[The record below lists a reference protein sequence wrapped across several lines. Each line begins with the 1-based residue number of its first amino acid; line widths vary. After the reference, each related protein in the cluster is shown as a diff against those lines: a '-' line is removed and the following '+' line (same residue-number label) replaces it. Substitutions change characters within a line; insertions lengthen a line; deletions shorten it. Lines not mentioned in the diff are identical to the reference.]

1 MITTSSTS
9 IPQAKEG
16 VKLVSDAFAT
26 AYKLLSLGYSVIPS
40 GGGDSGKAPRII
52 WQQYQTQLPT
62 LADLERWNRELQPT
76 LWGIVTGPI
85 SGILPADADTAEARA
100 IFEDAGLKPHTI
112 TPRGQHF
119 YFKYPGYNPL
129 PADKKQFIAAMPGVD
144 FPLFVNVVGINPIT
158 KGEYRLIN
166 LPTPDTLIPWDR
178 LPARVK
184 AALNGSKPAAKATQG
199 RVIPN
204 GQRNATATK
213 IAGAMRRQGADRGAI
228 EAALSKLNYET
239 PLSEKEIEAIAG
251 SVAKYEPQPDADR
264 DNLLTLTDVGN
275 SERMVA
281 LHGKKLRYSYERGL
295 WLLYTGKRWEWD
307 AGGEIIK
314 LAKETARKV
323 YLEAAN
329 EPDDNKREALAKH
342 AKASQNNQRIK
353 AMIELARAELAIKIE
368 DLNADQY
375 LLNCNNGTINLRTGE
390 LKSHNPDDLLT
401 YYIPLDYEPGANSQV
416 WQGFIHRIF
425 EDNEG
430 LISYVQKSLGYSI
443 TGCQDEQA
451 LWFNH
456 GPGSNGK
463 TTLMGIIIDILGDY
477 ATEIDPLAFV
487 VDKNSRT
494 GPNEALASLYN
505 KRFAAATEVKTG
517 MTLDVALIKRMTGGE
532 MIRCERKFEHGFN
545 FKPTHKLW
553 LSGNHEPRIADTTNS
568 IWNRLKYIPFKA
580 TIEEKERIKGLR
592 NLISRN
598 HGTAVLAW
606 LVEGCRMWQSEGLG
620 EPVEVKEAIQ
630 AYRESQDVLHDYLL
644 ELCVLES
651 GATILVADL
660 YREYK
665 GWAEKNDIKPM
676 GKITFGNRLKEKGL
690 TTYTGN
696 RNQQLWY
703 GIRLLTEAELV
714 KSVNSVRSNP
724 GSSQANISCIETSQ
738 KTPNK
743 LNKLNKQA
751 QLDEPPIVYSD
762 EIAPEY
768 PVTSCRCG
776 SWDYWL
782 RGNDWVC
789 SKCHPEPE
797 GGLK

>member
-1 MITTSSTS
+1 MADNAYS
-9 IPQAKEG
+9 I
-16 VKLVSDAFAT
+16 
-26 AYKLLSLGYSVIPS
+26 AYKLLTLGYSVIPS
-40 GGGDSGKAPRII
+40 GAGPDGKAPAVK
-52 WQQYQTQLPT
+52 WQQYQDKPADSTQL
-62 LADLERWNRELQPT
+62 EEWENELHPA
-76 LWGIVTGPI
+76 LWGIVTNDRFGVVEADTAQTLAELTAELGQPNTI
-85 SGILPADADTAEARA
+85 SPRGGGHWYIDTTGHAFKTTAGILPSIDTRG
-100 IFEDAGLKPHTI
+100 IGGFINIAG
-112 TPRGQHF
+112 RSRF
-119 YFKYPGYNPL
+119 
-129 PADKKQFIAAMPGVD
+129 
-144 FPLFVNVVGINPIT
+144 
-158 KGEYRLIN
+158 GEYQIL
-166 LPTPDTLIPWDR
+166 R
-178 LPARVK
+178 LPIPGELIHWQKLPQRILS
-184 AALNGSKPAAKATQG
+184 ALHGSKLATKVTQG

-213 IAGAMRRQGADRGAI
+213 VAGAMRRQGADTGAI
-228 EAALSKLNYET
+228 IAALSNLNYET
-239 PLSEKEIEAIAG
+239 PLSENEIKAIAG
-251 SVAKYEPQPDADR
+251 SIARYEPQPDTDR

-281 LHGKKLRYSYERGL
+281 IHGKKLRYNYERGL

-375 LLNCNNGTINLRTGE
+375 LLNCNNGTIDLRNGNLHP
-390 LKSHNPDDLLT
+390 HNPDNLLT
-401 YYIPLDYEPGANSQV
+401 YYIPLDYEPAATSKV
-416 WQGFIHRIF
+416 WHDFLHRIF
-425 EDNEG
+425 EGNEG

-463 TTLMGIIIDILGDY
+463 TTLMGIVIDILGDY

-487 VDKNSRT
+487 IDKNSRT

-545 FKPTHKLW
+545 FKPSHKLW
-553 LSGNHEPRIADTTNS
+553 LSGNHEPRITDTTNS

-580 TIEEKERIKGLR
+580 TIGEDERVKGLR

-598 HGTAVLAW
+598 HGTAVLTW

-620 EPVEVKEAIQ
+620 EPIEVKEAIQ
-630 AYRESQDVLHDYLL
+630 AYRESQDVLHDYLGENCL
-644 ELCVLES
+644 IKKSES
-651 GATILVADL
+651 IAVSDL
-660 YREYK
+660 YKNYMEWCK
-665 GWAEKNDIKPM
+665 TNDIVAI
-676 GKITFGNRLKEKGL
+676 GKTNFGNRVKEKGID
-690 TTYTGN
+690 TQRGTAN
-696 RNQQLWY
+696 RLIWR
-703 GIRLLTEAELV
+703 GIRLLTSDKKEEVIKNQAQKVTLV
-714 KSVNSVRSNP
+714 TLVTEKTERS
-724 GSSQANISCIETSQ
+724 QDNISCIGTSE
-738 KTPNK
+738 KNDNRSNK
-743 LNKLNKQA
+743 SNFQARLEGVEELPDSPKL
-751 QLDEPPIVYSD
+751 LSD
-762 EIAPEY
+762 CPKCGQNLWTMTQDGELLCPCGEIYKKE
-768 PVTSCRCG
+768 V
-776 SWDYWL
+776 
-782 RGNDWVC
+782 
-789 SKCHPEPE
+789 
-797 GGLK
+797 